1 MLRCP
6 RFEPYAA
13 LTAALLCLLTS
24 GTPEPA
30 VGSTIKF
37 RWPLPAQVS
46 VSMSDL
52 SESSRVVLRWDMRVD
67 TTTSSDELRVGME
80 NVEILETEGVGS
92 EMDPMTQILAGLD
105 ALSSMAPPF
114 VISRGGEYLRPSM
127 EDDAVD
133 RALEQMRSAWRDHVP
148 TSDSLWSRARAL
160 LHTPDRATLAPIQ
173 WNLWSEDWAGFDLES
188 RAPVTGKTSVL
199 VGDRKVPGVFS
210 VRRLSAPSAPSDV
223 AWIEQES
230 VYEGDPATRGFE
242 DYLRSQMRSRGET
255 DLPEDPIFRSIRRV
269 DRATVA
275 LEPNT
280 ARPSYARFE
289 RHLEL
294 IAVDGT
300 RFDQQHLTE
309 YLFEWAPP
317 MGRRSDHSTIPDSVQ
332 SWFRAR
338 RFEDASR
345 ALVKAVAEGSRQ
357 PEVHAMLGEVY
368 RRMDRPGD
376 AVLAGRRALS
386 IDPCNAFA
394 HQVLADAY
402 RPSYGSWYHANSDSS
417 WNHLLQGIA
426 CDSTDGNLW
435 TGAYIAALER
445 NRPDLARRSLRSLYA
460 SKFFTPGIVAYARW
474 MVQGLPD
481 RALLLTNGD
490 LDSYPLW
497 CLQEAEGF
505 RPGIAVVNT
514 SLLNLPWYA
523 RYIRDRYGIPLP
535 FKDAQLDSLPV
546 EQTSTGTLSDRII
559 DGWAVMRRYGLLGNP
574 LYLSVTLSAIRP
586 EVEGNLR
593 LIGASWEYV
602 PNPARAGVDTV
613 AVRRSLESIR
623 PTDLRGPAASER
635 DRSPIR
641 HSTTLANNV
650 VSCRLQYA
658 RALGEA
664 GRHTAASREIT
675 QARLVAQEL
684 GIEREVE
691 PAIEAMRAYLERSK

>member
-1 MLRCP
+1 
-6 RFEPYAA
+6 
-13 LTAALLCLLTS
+13 
-24 GTPEPA
+24 
-30 VGSTIKF
+30 
-37 RWPLPAQVS
+37 
-46 VSMSDL
+46 MSDL
-52 SESSRVVLRWDMRVD
+52 SDSSRVVLRWDMRVD
-67 TTTSSDELRVGME
+67 TTVTSGELRVGME
-80 NVEILETEGVGS
+80 NVEILENAGVGS
-92 EMDPMTQILAGLD
+92 EMDPWTQIVAGLD
-105 ALSSMAPPF
+105 ALTRMAPPF
-114 VISRGGEYLRPSM
+114 VISRGGEYLRPSI

-133 RALEQMRSAWRDHVP
+133 VALQRMRSARGNQVP
-148 TSDSLWSRARAL
+148 WSDSLWGQAKAM
-160 LHTPDRATLAPIQ
+160 LHTPDRTTLGHIQ
-173 WNLWSEDWAGFDLES
+173 WNLWAEDWMGFDLES
-188 RAPVTGKTSVL
+188 RAPVTGKTSVI
-199 VGDRKVPGVFS
+199 VGDRNVPGVFS
-210 VRRLSAPSAPSDV
+210 VRRLNARSDPSEV

-242 DYLRSQMRSRGET
+242 EYMRSQMRSRGET

-275 LEPNT
+275 LEPST

-309 YLFEWAPP
+309 YFFEWTPP
-317 MGRRSDHSTIPDSVQ
+317 LGRQKPHDAIPDSVQ
-332 SWFRAR
+332 SWVRAS

-345 ALVKAVAEGSRQ
+345 ALVNAVAEGSRQ
-357 PEVHAMLGEVY
+357 PDVHAMLGDVY
-368 RRMDRPGD
+368 RRMNRPGD

-402 RPSYGSWYHANSDSS
+402 RPSYGSWYHASSDSS

-435 TGAYIAALER
+435 VGAYIAALER
-445 NRPDLARRSLRSLYA
+445 NRSDLARRSLRSLYA

-481 RALLLTNGD
+481 RSLLLTNGD

-505 RPGIAVVNT
+505 RPDIAVVNT

-559 DGWAVMRRYGLLGNP
+559 DGWAVMRRYGVLGNP
-574 LYLSVTLSAIRP
+574 LYLSVTLSSIRP
-586 EVEGNLR
+586 QVEGNLR
-593 LIGASWEYV
+593 LVGASWEFV
-602 PNPARAGVDTV
+602 PDPSRAGVDTV

-623 PTDLRGPAASER
+623 PTELRGPAASER

-641 HSTTLANNV
+641 HSSTLTNNV

-664 GRHTAASREIT
+664 GRHSAASREIT
-675 QARLVAQEL
+675 QARLVAQQL
-684 GIEREVE
+684 GIEGVAE
-691 PAIEAMRAYLERSK
+691 PAIEAMRSYLERSK